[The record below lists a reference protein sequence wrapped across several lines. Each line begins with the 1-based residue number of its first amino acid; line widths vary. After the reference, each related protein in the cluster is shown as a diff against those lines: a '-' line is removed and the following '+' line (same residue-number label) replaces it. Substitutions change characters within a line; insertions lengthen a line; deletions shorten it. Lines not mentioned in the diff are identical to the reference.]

1 MKQKIL
7 LFISLVISSM
17 AVLYLLLASIYRESF
32 VVSDWLVVAFD
43 LLAKTIIEIY
53 ILFSNQKPHYQ

>member
-1 MKQKIL
+1 MKKKTL

-17 AVLYLLLASIYRESF
+17 TLLYLLIANIFRDSF
-32 VVSDWLVVAFD
+32 VLSDWVVVAVD

-53 ILFSNQKPHYQ
+53 ILFSRKK